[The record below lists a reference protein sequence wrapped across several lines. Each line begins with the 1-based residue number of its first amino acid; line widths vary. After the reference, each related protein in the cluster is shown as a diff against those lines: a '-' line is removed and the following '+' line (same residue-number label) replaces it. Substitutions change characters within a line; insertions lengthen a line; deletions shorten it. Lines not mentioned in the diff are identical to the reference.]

1 MKKILTWAVVIL
13 FIIGIFMLGRCTG
26 NRGTVNQKAVN
37 NVLLIRE
44 IAELASMEVQG
55 NATFRQSN
63 IANSGEWSDN
73 LKRVFAENTAWV
85 SVPYTAKYGVDTD
98 STNFRLTVSEKDKT
112 VTIHLPQPELLS
124 FELRMNRMET
134 ASRKGW
140 FTFSDD
146 ETYTEI
152 QKKLYDTQR
161 SQLEENVMYR
171 KQSMDKI
178 IAIMRNYYT
187 PLGYA
192 VQVKFSGSEAGAGAP
207 GLD

>member
-1 MKKILTWAVVIL
+1 MKKIVTWAVVIL

-26 NRGTVNQKAVN
+26 NRGSVNEKAVN

-55 NATFRQSN
+55 NATFKQSN
-63 IANSGEWSDN
+63 ISNSGEWSDN

-98 STNFRLTVSEKDKT
+98 STNFRLTVSDKT
-112 VTIHLPQPELLS
+112 VTIDLPQPKLLS

-134 ASRKGW
+134 SSRKGW

-146 ETYTEI
+146 ETYTEV

-161 SQLEENVMYR
+161 SMLEENVMYQ

-187 PLGYA
+187 PLGYE
-192 VQVKFSGSEAGAGAP
+192 VKVRFAGGEAGASAP
-207 GLD
+207 GLN